1 MVIGPTWSASDRSYR
16 ARCRISCA
24 ASSCID
30 LETDRAAFHVQRASR
45 ASESAYGRDGLP
57 VHAWIPRGT
66 QSFVGDGTSRCESP
80 RKKSAGTARIAAR
93 GAAAPEENFGRDDG
107 PVASFPARGCNFRRR
122 VHETKWQADRAGSNP
137 LVTSAPFWAQH
148 ANLKYEW
155 CQQPPRRSCEE
166 GHKPIPRCPIIT
178 LHRPAPKS
186 AHRNDRA
193 GKGVAIVD
201 AFVTPTKRL

>member
-80 RKKSAGTARIAAR
+80 RKKVQERRESPRAAQPRRKKILAGMMAQSLVFRREDATSEDASTRRSGKPTELGRIR
-93 GAAAPEENFGRDDG
+93 LFPPRHFGRNM
-107 PVASFPARGCNFRRR
+107 R
-122 VHETKWQADRAGSNP
+122 
-137 LVTSAPFWAQH
+137 
-148 ANLKYEW
+148 NLKYEC
-155 CQQPPRRSCEE
+155 CQQPTQRSCEE
-166 GHKPIPRCPIIT
+166 GNKPIPRCPIIT

-193 GKGVAIVD
+193 GKGVVMVD
-201 AFVTPTKRL
+201 GFSTN